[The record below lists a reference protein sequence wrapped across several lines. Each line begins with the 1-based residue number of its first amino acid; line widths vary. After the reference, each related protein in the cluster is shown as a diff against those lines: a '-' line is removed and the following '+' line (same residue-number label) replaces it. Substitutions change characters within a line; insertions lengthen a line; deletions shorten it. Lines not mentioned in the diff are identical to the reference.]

1 MPREDPGM
9 GARADSG
16 RLPLLPPVLLLLF
29 AVPLPAVV
37 KGWPEEVEDA
47 RYLSAADNTQQPA
60 MIYRVAGDEPRPL
73 LVGLHTWSGGYRQSW
88 GAICARGCIE
98 RKWHFIGPHFRGPN
112 NSSQALGSELAVQD
126 IISAVGHMKATCKV
140 DPDRVYLVG
149 VSGGGHM
156 ALLMAGRA
164 PEIWAGVSAWCGIS
178 DVRAWFDLHKGR
190 RYANMIKAAVG
201 GEPDSDEKADAEC
214 RKRSPVTYLGKATR
228 VNLDINH
235 GVHDGRRGS
244 VPFLHS
250 LWAFN
255 RVAAE
260 ADRIT
265 PEQMKAFYEERKVPA
280 GLGSAPLDDPLYGK
294 RKPLFRRVSG
304 NARVTIFEGGHE
316 IVHEAALNWL
326 GAQRKGKGACWRVEP
341 AAGFRTSDAEKQSVK

>member
-1 MPREDPGM
+1 MI
-9 GARADSG
+9 RASDFRG
-16 RLPLLPPVLLLLF
+16 VPVLAFVAALLF
-29 AVPLPAVV
+29 ALPLSAAVT
-37 KGWPEEVEDA
+37 GWPKEVEDA

-73 LVGLHTWSGGYRQSW
+73 LVGLHTWSTWYGQGPN
-88 GAICARGCIE
+88 AIYARWCIE
-98 RKWHFIGPHFRGPN
+98 KKWHFISPHFRGPN
-112 NSSQALGSELAVQD
+112 NTPQALGSELAVGD
-126 IISAVGHMKATCKV
+126 IISAVEHMKATGKV
-140 DPDRVYLVG
+140 DPARIYLVG

-178 DVRAWFDLHKGR
+178 DVRAWFDLHKGNH
-190 RYANMIKAAVG
+190 YANMIKASVG
-201 GEPDSDEKADAEC
+201 GEPDSDTKADEEC
-214 RKRSPVTYLGKATR
+214 RKRSPLTHLAKASR

-235 GVHDGRRGS
+235 GVHDGRKGS

-265 PEQMKAFYEERKVPA
+265 PEQMKTFYKDRKAPA
-280 GLGSAPLDDPLYGK
+280 DLKSAPLADRLYGK
-294 RKPLFRRVSG
+294 RKPLFRRVS
-304 NARVTIFEGGHE
+304 ARARITIFDGGHE
-316 IVHEAALNWL
+316 IVHEAALTWL
-326 GAQRKGKGACWRVEP
+326 AAQRKGKPPRWRIEP
-341 AAGFRTSDAEKQSVK
+341 AAAPHTADAEKQPAK